1 MSTFADFGLRP
12 SLLKSLKDQ
21 KLSKP
26 TEVQINTIPMMMSN
40 QSVVGIAETGSG
52 KTLAYALPILHALK
66 EMEEKSAPIVL
77 ESTPRAIVMVP
88 TRELGEQVAK
98 VFKTLTHDTRLR
110 VRTALGGMG
119 MDQARRN
126 TAGEFEILLAT
137 PGRLVQM
144 MDLDFINL
152 TDVRFLVF
160 DEADQMM
167 DQGFLPD
174 SNKIF
179 YSCPKDVQLALF
191 SATISPAVQELIHNL
206 FENAEIFKSA
216 GSGKVVKTLVTQNR
230 IVKDG
235 LRWPL
240 LEKILKEPI
249 SGRTILFTN
258 TREQCD
264 KIAKEL
270 TEAGYP
276 IVIYRGEMEKNERR
290 TNLKK
295 FANGTVNLM
304 VATDLAG
311 RGLDIPDVD
320 RVINYHLPKQMEN
333 YLHRAG
339 RTARAGR
346 KGLVVNLVT
355 ERDEALL
362 AALEGRKLPEVR
374 DPSKYNSK
382 FQPNNKSGKE
392 EKSGK
397 PTKAGKPAFAA
408 KSGKPAPSA
417 KSDKFD
423 KSAKPAKFDKTKS
436 FDKNKKFAKSDRSED
451 SETFEGKSKRSFGGK
466 KKFSSNKP
474 EAKPFKGPSK
484 SIFKDAKKPLDLACC
499 KAQPLLFRIH

>member
-1 MSTFADFGLRP
+1 MNTFADFGLLP
-12 SLLKSLKDQ
+12 SLLKSLKTL
-21 KLSKP
+21 KLHKP
-26 TEVQINTIPMMMSN
+26 TEVQTNTIPMMMAN

-66 EMEEKSAPIVL
+66 NMEEKSAPVSL

-110 VRTALGGMG
+110 VRTALGGMQ

-137 PGRLVQM
+137 PGRLTQM

-167 DQGFLPD
+167 DQGFLSD
-174 SNKIF
+174 TNKIF
-179 YSCPKDVQLALF
+179 YACPKDTQLALF

-206 FENAEIFKSA
+206 FEGAEIFKSA

-240 LEKILKEPI
+240 LEKILKEPVE
-249 SGRTILFTN
+249 GGTILFTN

-264 KIAKEL
+264 KLAKEL
-270 TEAGYP
+270 TDHGHST
-276 IVIYRGEMEKNERR
+276 VIYRGEMEKNERR

-295 FANGTVNLM
+295 FTEGRVKLM

-311 RGLDIPDVD
+311 RGLDISNVD
-320 RVINYHLPKQMEN
+320 RVINYHLPKQHEN
-333 YLHRAG
+333 YIHRVG

-346 KGLVVNLVT
+346 AGLVINLVT

-362 AALEGRKLPEVR
+362 AQIEGRKKPDKV
-374 DPSKYNSK
+374 DSAKYNSHA
-382 FQPNNKSGKE
+382 QNKSSATGKTVAKGSSAKTPAKSAAPSKSKAKDRSFE
-392 EKSGK
+392 QNPKKSFEKTSR
-397 PTKAGKPAFAA
+397 PAFDKAGKKASGKKFEKPFEKPA
-408 KSGKPAPSA
+408 KSGKGS
-417 KSDKFD
+417 KSPRRNKF
-423 KSAKPAKFDKTKS
+423 
-436 FDKNKKFAKSDRSED
+436 SED
-451 SETFEGKSKRSFGGK
+451 DGWSEKTSRSQVN
-466 KKFSSNKP
+466 SR
-474 EAKPFKGPSK
+474 
-484 SIFKDAKKPLDLACC
+484 SIFKDAKPPK
-499 KAQPLLFRIH
+499 RRTSY